1 VTVKT
6 GVTPMGPFINFFF
19 GTGMPIGFGVVF
31 AKHERKMD
39 LLDRYGYDWSL
50 SLCM

>member
-1 VTVKT
+1 MTVKT

-39 LLDRYGYDWSL
+39 LLDRHGYDWSL

>member
-1 VTVKT
+1 MTVKT

-19 GTGMPIGFGVVF
+19 GTAMPIGFGVVF

-39 LLDRYGYDWSL
+39 LLDLFGYDWSL